1 MTRYR
6 KGANKERALRSL
18 LTREGYYVVRSAK
31 SGGAFDL
38 VAIKSGQVV
47 GWQVKVGRMPTRA
60 EREQLV
66 TIGQRCKVK
75 VMVAVWARRRWSFVC
90 LYDPD
95 ANADANSPNRT
106 K

>member
-38 VAIKSGQVV
+38 VAIKGGQVV
-47 GWQVKVGRMPTRA
+47 GWQVKVGRN
-60 EREQLV
+60 
-66 TIGQRCKVK
+66 G
-75 VMVAVWARRRWSFVC
+75 
-90 LYDPD
+90 
-95 ANADANSPNRT
+95 NNSSR
-106 K
+106 